1 MIEPRLIRKYAN
13 RRLYDTV
20 RSQYVNLVDV
30 RHLIAEGS
38 TIRVVDQS
46 SGRDITN
53 SILLQIIGGMEKD
66 SSALLTSE
74 FLTDLIRVAGKSN
87 DPGLAMRLQNALSNA
102 LAFAGEKPG
111 NAQYVLIVSISD
123 LDVVV

>member
-1 MIEPRLIRKYAN
+1 MTEARLIRKYAN

-38 TIRVVDQS
+38 AIRVVDQS

-66 SSALLTSE
+66 SGALLTSE
-74 FLTDLIRVAGKSN
+74 FLTDLIRVAGKTH

-102 LAFAGEKPG
+102 LAFPG
-111 NAQYVLIVSISD
+111 
-123 LDVVV
+123 